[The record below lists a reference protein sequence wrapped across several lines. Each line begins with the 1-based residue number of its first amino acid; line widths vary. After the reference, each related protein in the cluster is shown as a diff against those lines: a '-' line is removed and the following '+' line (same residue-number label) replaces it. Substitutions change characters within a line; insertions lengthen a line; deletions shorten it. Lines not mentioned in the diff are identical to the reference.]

1 MKFHIYAFHVRYLS
15 RNIVKVGYT
24 DDLERRLSQLLAL
37 RIPHL
42 PTTACF
48 SGEYVH
54 TESFDSQAL
63 AKRAERE
70 CQNALEAF
78 RFVPPGYTAS
88 NGNRLEWFERAPDDV
103 ASVVRATCKQLKLD
117 YLYNVLGLFPATIGR
132 TH

>member
-1 MKFHIYAFHVRYLS
+1 MKFHIYAFRIRYLS
-15 RNIVKVGYT
+15 RNLVKVGYT
-24 DDLERRLSQLLAL
+24 DDLERRLPQLLAL

-42 PTTACF
+42 PTTVCF
-48 SGEYVH
+48 YGEYVH

-70 CQNALEAF
+70 CQGALEAF

-88 NGNRLEWFERAPDDV
+88 NGNRLEWFEGPPDDI

-117 YLYNVLGLFPATIGR
+117 YLHQVLGLVAATIGR